1 MAERAFLVIGSGLF
15 VGVLGILIRYAGM
28 MHLIAGY
35 DPDQVVD
42 DEGLANFIGAQTLI
56 VAVLTVCVGL
66 LELWGPQPTRCGTG
80 WCSCSLLSLSPSEW
94 FSVPVTTKP
103 LRIRSDEVSA
113 CRGGQNGTTSAKI
126 RVDCG
131 VSSSTT
137 G

>member
-1 MAERAFLVIGSGLF
+1 MAERVFLVIGSGLF

-66 LELWGPQPTRCGTG
+66 LEFWGPTADSMWYWVVFVLAIVAIAVRMVLGARHYQ
-80 WCSCSLLSLSPSEW
+80 
-94 FSVPVTTKP
+94 
-103 LRIRSDEVSA
+103 
-113 CRGGQNGTTSAKI
+113 TS
-126 RVDCG
+126 
-131 VSSSTT
+131 
-137 G
+137 